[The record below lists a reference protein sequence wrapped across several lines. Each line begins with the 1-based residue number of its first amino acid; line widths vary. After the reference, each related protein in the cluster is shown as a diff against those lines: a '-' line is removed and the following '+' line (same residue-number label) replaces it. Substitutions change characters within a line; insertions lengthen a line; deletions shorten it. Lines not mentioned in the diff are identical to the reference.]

1 MRKEFREIS
10 EWQKRPGARKR
21 DGIFVVEGIRMCE
34 EIPLERLYRAVM
46 TESFCKAHRALA
58 ERLSKASGGLLLTDE
73 AEFQRIS
80 DIDHQVQNIY
90 FYVSFSAKR

>member
-34 EIPLERLYRAVM
+34 EIPLERLYRTVM

-58 ERLSKASGGLLLTDE
+58 ERLSKASGGLLGSLFCVKK
-73 AEFQRIS
+73 AFWLLIGS
-80 DIDHQVQNIY
+80 L
-90 FYVSFSAKR
+90 SCP